1 MNWIE
6 ALVLG
11 LIQGLTEYLP
21 VSSSGHLAIGAHL
34 FGINGEDNLTFTIMV
49 HVATVLSTLVILW
62 KEIDWILKGLFKF
75 QMNEETKYALNIVIS
90 MIPVG
95 IVGVFFKDQVEEVFG
110 SGLLIVGCMLIV
122 TAILLTFSYF
132 AKPRQ
137 KENISPLHAFII
149 GLGQALA
156 VLPGLSRSGTTIAT
170 GLLLGDKKE
179 KMAQFSFLMV
189 IPPILG
195 EALLDLLKG
204 LKGEEALG
212 GIDAFPM
219 LVGFIAAFVSGC
231 LACKWMINIV
241 KKGKL
246 VYFGIY
252 CAIAGAVTI
261 ICSLIVIYGF
271 QKRRNYSYRQALSDV
286 ELRSFGACTLSAQQ
300 ETWLQGKDR
309 TCWYA

>member
-1 MNWIE
+1 MNWFE
-6 ALVLG
+6 ALILG
-11 LIQGLTEYLP
+11 LVQGLTEYLP

-75 QMNEETKYALNIVIS
+75 QMNEETKYAINIVIS

-95 IVGVFFKDQVEEVFG
+95 IVGVF
-110 SGLLIVGCMLIV
+110 LLIVGCMLIV
-122 TAILLTFSYF
+122 TALLLTFSYF

-137 KENISPLHAFII
+137 RENISPLHAFII

-219 LVGFIAAFVSGC
+219 IVGFLAAFVSGC

-252 CAIAGAVTI
+252 CAIAGIITI
-261 ICSLIVIYGF
+261 ICSL
-271 QKRRNYSYRQALSDV
+271 
-286 ELRSFGACTLSAQQ
+286 
-300 ETWLQGKDR
+300 
-309 TCWYA
+309 